1 MDAGIGTTL
10 RETRI
15 RRRVDLAAVEDET
28 KIRVRYLRALENE
41 EWDVLPGG
49 AYTRSF
55 IRTYATYLGLDA
67 ERLSDEYRRTVEE
80 PDGDRLHEPAGPMR
94 PQAPGGG
101 GPRFQ
106 ISRGAL
112 AALISVGLMVILVG
126 IGLAGGGGG
135 SDSTG
140 SGSHK
145 RGAKAERKQKATPA
159 TPKKVKLHL
168 SALGDVWVC
177 LLDANGAP
185 LVNGQILTAG
195 AEEGPFR
202 SGRFTV
208 SFGNGEV
215 AMRINGEDVGVQ
227 ESPNPVGYEIGKGGK
242 LRPLTE
248 SARPTCT

>member
-1 MDAGIGTTL
+1 
-10 RETRI
+10 
-15 RRRVDLAAVEDET
+15 
-28 KIRVRYLRALENE
+28 
-41 EWDVLPGG
+41 
-49 AYTRSF
+49 
-55 IRTYATYLGLDA
+55 
-67 ERLSDEYRRTVEE
+67 
-80 PDGDRLHEPAGPMR
+80 
-94 PQAPGGG
+94 
-101 GPRFQ
+101 
-106 ISRGAL
+106 
-112 AALISVGLMVILVG
+112 VILVG

-135 SDSTG
+135 GDSSG

-145 RGAKAERKQKATPA
+145 RGAKAHKKQKATPA
-159 TPKKVKLHL
+159 TPKKVKLRL

-177 LLDANGAP
+177 LLDAKGAP

-215 AMRINGEDVGVQ
+215 AMRINGEDVGVEQ
-227 ESPNPVGYEIGKGGK
+227 SPNPVGYEIGKGGK